1 MTQVQSRA
9 AAEPSSTDA
18 PARHVSVLIIGAGFA
33 GLGAAIRLAQ
43 QGRRDFLVVERGHD
57 VGGTWRD
64 NTYPGA
70 ACDVPSH
77 LYSYSFELNPDWT
90 RSFSPQPEIQDYL
103 VRTARKYGV
112 HDHLLLDTEVLDA
125 RWDGNATVWRVQ
137 TTQGTIIADVLAPA
151 VGALC
156 EPALPDIDG
165 IDTFR
170 GEIFHSARWDHSA
183 DLAGKRVAIIGT
195 GASAVQIVPAIV
207 DSVGHL
213 DVYQRTA
220 AWVMPRHDR
229 AYPAL
234 ERLAYRRVPG
244 LQRLA
249 REAIYWGRE
258 LYVLGFAFQPSVL
271 RVAQR
276 MAAHNIDK
284 SIHDAD
290 LRRRVTPNWQ
300 IGCKRIL
307 ISNEWYPALARDNV
321 DLVSDPIRE
330 VRANAIV
337 TADGTVREVDA
348 IIVAT
353 GFHVTDSPA
362 YDRITGADGV
372 SLGEHWR
379 AHGQQ
384 AYKGA
389 TVHGFPNMV
398 FLIGPNMG
406 LGHSSMVY
414 MAESAI
420 NYLDSAL
427 RATDEHGLA
436 TFEVRADVEQA
447 YNKRIQR
454 RMRRTIWTRGGC
466 ASWYLD
472 KNGNNTTLWPSFTF
486 SFRRMTKRFD
496 LSAYTSTARADHE
509 AGTAATREAVP
520 A

>member
-1 MTQVQSRA
+1 
-9 AAEPSSTDA
+9 
-18 PARHVSVLIIGAGFA
+18 
-33 GLGAAIRLAQ
+33 
-43 QGRRDFLVVERGHD
+43 
-57 VGGTWRD
+57 
-64 NTYPGA
+64 
-70 ACDVPSH
+70 
-77 LYSYSFELNPDWT
+77 
-90 RSFSPQPEIQDYL
+90 
-103 VRTARKYGV
+103 
-112 HDHLLLDTEVLDA
+112 
-125 RWDGNATVWRVQ
+125 
-137 TTQGTIIADVLAPA
+137 
-151 VGALC
+151 
-156 EPALPDIDG
+156 
-165 IDTFR
+165 
-170 GEIFHSARWDHSA
+170 
-183 DLAGKRVAIIGT
+183 
-195 GASAVQIVPAIV
+195 
-207 DSVGHL
+207 
-213 DVYQRTA
+213 
-220 AWVMPRHDR
+220 
-229 AYPAL
+229 
-234 ERLAYRRVPG
+234 
-244 LQRLA
+244 
-249 REAIYWGRE
+249 
-258 LYVLGFAFQPSVL
+258 
-271 RVAQR
+271 
-276 MAAHNIDK
+276 MAAHNIVK
-284 SIHDAD
+284 SIDDAD

-307 ISNEWYPALARDNV
+307 ISNEWYPALARDDV
-321 DLVSDPIRE
+321 DLVTDPIRE
-330 VRANAIV
+330 VRSNAIV

-427 RATDEHGLA
+427 RAMDEHGLA

-454 RMRRTIWTRGGC
+454 RMKRTIWTRGGC

-486 SFRRMTKRFD
+486 SFRRMTRRFD
-496 LSAYTSTARADHE
+496 LSAYRSTARADHKS
-509 AGTAATREAVP
+509 GTATTRREAVP